1 MNAFK
6 SVMSGS
12 GMAGMQRPDVV
23 QAILRLTGKAAAPDT
38 VTVLYTG
45 TATYDHPDALA
56 QSNGLKAAGCAVAH
70 LPMTARPEEAAAL
83 LAAADVV
90 LISGG
95 NTLFAVDRWRHMG
108 VADMF
113 AEAGARGCVLAGG
126 SAGAICWF
134 DAGHS
139 DSGDPTSF
147 RVVDPNLTAAEK
159 AEWSYI
165 RVPGLSAFPGLMC
178 PHYDQVQSNGVRR
191 SADFDEMMLRHP
203 GERGLG
209 LDHWCALVT
218 EGDGSYSVLPCPG
231 KDGSVLEDGGFSSDG
246 SGTPGLWVLDVVDGV
261 VQRTLAPAQGQL
273 SDLLRPAG
281 EIVVDPRA
289 DAVRGKNPAVF

>member
-6 SVMSGS
+6 AVMSGS
-12 GMAGMQRPDVV
+12 GIAGMQRPDVV

-38 VTVLYTG
+38 VTVLYAG
-45 TATYDHPDALA
+45 TATYDSPDAFA
-56 QSNGLKAAGCAVAH
+56 QTDGLKAAGCTITH
-70 LPMTARPEEAAAL
+70 LPLTATVEEATAL
-83 LAAADVV
+83 LAAADVL

-108 VADMF
+108 VVDMF

-139 DSGDPTSF
+139 DSGDPATF
-147 RVVDPNLTAAEK
+147 RVVDPNLTAAAKTDWE
-159 AEWSYI
+159 YI
-165 RVPGLSAFPGLMC
+165 RVPGLSVFPGLMC
-178 PHYDQVQSNGVRR
+178 PHYDQVQSNGVLR
-191 SADFDEMMLRHP
+191 ATDFDEMMLRHP

-218 EGDGSYSVLPCPG
+218 EGDGSYSVLSCPD
-231 KDGSVLEDGGFSSDG
+231 KDGSVLEHGTFSPDRNG
-246 SGTPGLWVLDVVDGV
+246 KPGLWVLNVVDGV
-261 VQRTLAPAQGQL
+261 VKRTLAPAQGQL
-273 SDLLRPAG
+273 ADLLRPAA
-281 EIVVDPRA
+281 EIVVDSRTDGIRA
-289 DAVRGKNPAVF
+289 KNPAVF